1 MAAEDIHAQVLGWAL
16 DETGKQAFGEDFG
29 VAVAFGMAMMQ
40 TPAGPAQMWS
50 LFITARNPILGE
62 GPLYHGPVPVGSP
75 RPVEAEVRKQVG
87 EGIRMLRDLGK
98 RKLAGNNGRP
108 AGVPG

>member
-40 TPAGPAQMWS
+40 TPAGPAQIPMWS
-50 LFITARNPILGE
+50 LFIT
-62 GPLYHGPVPVGSP
+62 GSP